1 VIGVTLPVGMAD
13 GADDEA
19 DAGAVESLSVS
30 LRLTGIPAAM
40 LAASRRIRFSPLPQ
54 GRSPASRLAMA
65 DCQSMWASSVV
76 PPVTGAAVVTK
87 RAKSSR
93 CSQPAP
99 MTRSQA
105 VSREWRARRRR
116 RGQHQRVRVP
126 RVWRWSW
133 QVLFLGGGDRQLA
146 DADGQ
151 PDFLAQPGDLVVLGG
166 DPGQGL
172 AAEAGEFA
180 DRGV

>member
-1 VIGVTLPVGMAD
+1 MIGGTLPVGMAD

-19 DAGAVESLSVS
+19 DAGAVESAEVS

-40 LAASRRIRFSPLPQ
+40 LAASRRIRFSPLLQ

-65 DCQSMWASSVV
+65 DCQSMRASSVA

-93 CSQPAP
+93 CSQPAL
-99 MTRSQA
+99 MIRSQA
-105 VSREWRARRRR
+105 ASRGRVRRRR
-116 RGQHQRVRVP
+116 RGQRQRVRVP
-126 RVWRWSW
+126 WGGRWSW
-133 QVLFLGGGDRQLA
+133 QVLLLCGGDRQPA
-146 DADGQ
+146 DAGGR
-151 PDFLAQPGDLVVLGG
+151 PGFLAEPGDLVVLGG

-172 AAEAGEFA
+172 AAEAGELA